1 MEKEIAMTITTHET
15 SSLFSRVRCRAWLT
29 TFSLFLMLMVPTI
42 VSAQGPGCS
51 YLQNERFMHLGG
63 EISYPGMSTTAVY
76 GDTAVVGAPGAYAL
90 GQGDSLMVFE
100 KDNGTWS
107 LTQEFTY
114 PSQCTPCPN
123 PGVGISV
130 AIEGDTI
137 LVGTMSGFALV
148 YSRPSPGVDFVQE
161 EVLFPPFPS
170 SQISGFGVSVALHG
184 NHLQGVRAVVGALTN
199 TNENGGGGSVFS
211 FVRDSNGQWSDEAVI
226 THTNVG
232 PIARGPITPGDLW
245 GSSLA
250 LGSNRL
256 LVGAPGRGTSGD
268 VSIHTLVNGAWSA
281 GEYLS
286 DVAST
291 PTGNANFGTSVSMDG
306 LSALID
312 GHVYVEDG
320 SGNWNLQAKLKN
332 AICTDGLLRL
342 GRGDIDGDRALVAGD
357 SDSGTQKVY
366 EFTRD
371 GTEWTRKSDLT
382 NSLGGFTDQS
392 VDLHNY
398 VFGNV
403 ATMGGIALDGANA
416 VIGDIGLWDPST
428 NESSG
433 VCIYDLD
440 TPILK
445 SIFKRGDA
453 NGDGVIGIAD
463 AIRML
468 DETFGQTE
476 RNCADASDA
485 NDDGTNDIADVIFT
499 LSYLFSNGEAPPA
512 PGVSEAGEDPTPDD
526 LGCEE

>member
-1 MEKEIAMTITTHET
+1 MTITTLET
-15 SSLFSRVRCRAWLT
+15 SSLYSKVRCLAWLT
-29 TFSLFLMLMVPTI
+29 TFSLFLMLLVPTV
-42 VSAQGPGCS
+42 VSAQGQGCS

-63 EISYPGMSTTAVY
+63 EFLLPVMSTTAVS
-76 GDTAVVGAPGAYAL
+76 GDTAVVGAPGSSTFGLATV
-90 GQGDSLMVFE
+90 MVFKRE
-100 KDNGTWS
+100 NGAWSKIQDLIDAQADICHSTSCPDNG
-107 LTQEFTY
+107 L
-114 PSQCTPCPN
+114 
-123 PGVGISV
+123 GISV

-137 LVGTMSGFALV
+137 LVGTMSGYAVV

-161 EVLFPPFPS
+161 EELYPPFPS

-256 LVGAPGRGTSGD
+256 LVGAPGRGNSGD
-268 VSIHTLVNGAWSA
+268 VSIHTVTGGAWDD

-291 PTGNANFGTSVSMDG
+291 PQGNGNFGTSVSMDG
-306 LSALID
+306 SSALID
-312 GHVYVEDG
+312 GNIYVTDG
-320 SGNWNLQAKLKN
+320 SGNWNLQKKLKN
-332 AICTDGLLRL
+332 AICTDGLLLL
-342 GRGDIDGDRALVAGD
+342 GRGDIDGDRALVAGVN
-357 SDSGTQKVY
+357 DSGTHKVY

-398 VFGNV
+398 FFGYV
-403 ATMGGIALDGANA
+403 AVMGGIALDGANA

-428 NESSG
+428 NDFGG

-440 TPILK
+440 TPVFK

-485 NDDGTNDIADVIFT
+485 NDDGTNNIADVIFT
-499 LSYLFSNGEAPPA
+499 LTYLFSNGEAPPA
-512 PGVSEAGEDPTPDD
+512 PGTSEAGEDPTPDD
-526 LGCEE
+526 LGCEQ